1 MRMMTFVRSLGLTAL
16 VAVTGCKSLDITN
29 PNAPDAG
36 RALADPAAI
45 EAVAGGAIRQW
56 VNTYEGNLA
65 VAPLTTQAQTYSAS
79 WNNFNMNFYSSLD
92 ADGTRNSRSWQN
104 DPAAAGRTSIEW
116 YWEGYYS
123 ALSLA
128 TNVLKATRKNGLVIG
143 SAANTKRAE
152 AVAFLMQGAAMS
164 GIAMNYNKGYIID
177 ENADL
182 ANLAYVNR
190 LAMRD
195 AALAK
200 LDSAIAVAS
209 ANTFTTPAAWL
220 NGHAYTNVQI
230 AKIARTMAAYL
241 LVNWPRDASEMSTVD
256 WPKVRNYA
264 SNGMSSGTPFDFNF
278 EGDGCTAWCP
288 EVLVWFNSLD
298 TGRLHTRVANM
309 LDATQITPWPAGGN
323 PQPNS
328 ADKRLG
334 DGSFGDASMIG
345 GFGNVPKT
353 ANGGTDFAYS
363 TQAPFNMA
371 RGSYHQSNIG
381 HIRYDATG
389 VQASTGI
396 YSGYGTA
403 PLFSAAQNDLLWA
416 EAAIELGDLATAAA
430 KINNTRVTR
439 GGLAPALA
447 SETAASLRAK
457 LSYEN
462 EIEVLGLGAASYYHR
477 RRATNGLITGTP
489 REMPVPAKE
498 LGVFGQA
505 LYTYGGAKVKSALP
519 ANATAAP
526 EN

>member
-1 MRMMTFVRSLGLTAL
+1 MRMMTLVRSLGLVAA

-29 PNAPDAG
+29 PNAPDAE

-92 ADGTRNSRSWQN
+92 LDGTRNTRTWQN

-128 TNVLKATRKNGLVIG
+128 TNVLKATRKNGLVINN
-143 SAANTKRAE
+143 AADTKRAE
-152 AVAFLMQGAAMS
+152 AVAFLMQGAALS

-182 ANLAYVNR
+182 ANLVYSNR
-190 LAMRD
+190 LALRD
-195 AALAK
+195 AALSK

-209 ANTFTTPAAWL
+209 ANSFTTPPSWL
-220 NGHAYTNVQI
+220 NGHGYSSSQI
-230 AKIARTMAAYL
+230 AKVARTMAAYL
-241 LVNWPRDASEMSTVD
+241 LVNWPRDNSEMSTVD
-256 WPKVRNYA
+256 WTKVRNYT
-264 SNGMSSGTPFDFNF
+264 SNGMSAGTPFDFVF
-278 EGDGCTAWCP
+278 EGDGCSAWCP
-288 EVLVWFNSLD
+288 DVLVWFNSLD
-298 TGRLHTRVANM
+298 TGRLHTRVANLM
-309 LDATQITPWPAGGN
+309 DGSQVNPWPLSGN

-328 ADKRLG
+328 LDRRLG
-334 DGSFGDASMIG
+334 NGTFGDATMIG
-345 GFGNVPKT
+345 GFGNVPKN
-353 ANGGTDFAYS
+353 AGAGTDFAYS
-363 TQAPFNMA
+363 TQAIFNMS

-381 HIRYDATG
+381 HIRYDASGT
-389 VQASTGI
+389 QAPTGI
-396 YSGYGTA
+396 YGGYGTA
-403 PLFSAAQNDLLWA
+403 PLFTATQNDLLWA
-416 EAAIELGDLATAAA
+416 EAAINLGDLATAAA

-439 GGLAPALA
+439 GGLTAALA
-447 SETAASLRAK
+447 SETAAALRTK

-462 EIEVLGLGAASYYHR
+462 EIEILGLGAASYYHR
-477 RRATNGLITGTP
+477 RRSTAGLITGTP
-489 REMPVPAKE
+489 KEMPVPAKE
-498 LGVFGQA
+498 LGVFGQP
-505 LYTYGGAKVKSALP
+505 LYTYGGSKTKSALP
-519 ANATAAP
+519 TSVTAAP